1 MKTAAEQFNAA
12 YMAKM
17 RSGDGELPDV
27 ESAIQTA
34 ARDYQLQVQHA
45 ANSAAG
51 DDEIVQ
57 KMESDIKEKGWLYL
71 GVYYHTLATANT
83 EMKDVANLKPVVSGM
98 SNDGDIGSIDYFK
111 GLFQA
116 YHSQLK
122 IVIIRRLL
130 APNLTHLQGTL
141 IKKALKMPP
150 QLETERPLLQKFST
164 STLQTGLQRVTTAL
178 VMVTV
183 T

>member
-1 MKTAAEQFNAA
+1 
-12 YMAKM
+12 
-17 RSGDGELPDV
+17 
-27 ESAIQTA
+27 
-34 ARDYQLQVQHA
+34 
-45 ANSAAG
+45 
-51 DDEIVQ
+51 
-57 KMESDIKEKGWLYL
+57 MESDIKEKGWLYL

-111 GLFQA
+111 RLVRA

-122 IVIIRRLL
+122 NSNYTPPLGTESNAL
-130 APNLTHLQGTL
+130 ARNIDQ
-141 IKKALKMPP
+141 KALKMPP

>member
-1 MKTAAEQFNAA
+1 
-12 YMAKM
+12 
-17 RSGDGELPDV
+17 
-27 ESAIQTA
+27 
-34 ARDYQLQVQHA
+34 
-45 ANSAAG
+45 
-51 DDEIVQ
+51 
-57 KMESDIKEKGWLYL
+57 MESDIKEKGWLYL

-141 IKKALKMPP
+141 IKKP
-150 QLETERPLLQKFST
+150 
-164 STLQTGLQRVTTAL
+164 
-178 VMVTV
+178 
-183 T
+183 